1 LAAFQGGFPQVYWLQ
16 IKEKQRRNAAK
27 SAENALRGF

>member
-1 LAAFQGGFPQVYWLQ
+1 LQVYWLQ

-27 SAENALRGF
+27 AINPKGLPVSALR